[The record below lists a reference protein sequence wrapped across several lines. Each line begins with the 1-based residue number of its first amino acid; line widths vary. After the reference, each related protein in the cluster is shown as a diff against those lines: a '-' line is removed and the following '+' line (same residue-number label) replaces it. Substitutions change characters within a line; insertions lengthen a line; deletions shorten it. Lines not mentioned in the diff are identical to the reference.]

1 MTVIVLLLFC
11 VASLLAGGSASP
23 NQLTAEEK
31 AAGWVLLFDGESF
44 AGWEGFNNT
53 SVAPQSWGIDDGA
66 IRTLADNSGGDMVTV
81 RPPDYAG
88 QPGPTGQE
96 LFRAGAHHQ
105 S

>member
-81 RPPDYAG
+81 RPYENFEV
-88 QPGPTGQE
+88 Q
-96 LFRAGAHHQ
+96 F
-105 S
+105 